1 MTVIKLSFALNLSV
15 YMYVSVSR
23 SISAGDQNVLK
34 IDMITEFLCCFWGLN
49 MNRKEISGEEQRL
62 ALMELDV
69 LWGLG

>member
-1 MTVIKLSFALNLSV
+1 
-15 YMYVSVSR
+15 MYVSVSR

-49 MNRKEISGEEQRL
+49 MNRKEIPGEEQRL

>member
-1 MTVIKLSFALNLSV
+1 
-15 YMYVSVSR
+15 MYVSVSR

-34 IDMITEFLCCFWGLN
+34 IDMITEFLCCFWGLT